1 MNENAKIILVDD
13 NALFRESLKFLIEM
27 EGMGEVVAEAE
38 NGQVFLNLLEI
49 FNPDLVILDIKM
61 PVIGGLEATLKAIA
75 KRPDLKILIL
85 TMTFGKENCD
95 TLRNAGVM
103 GFILKTEGKQVLE
116 RAIKTMIEG
125 KSYFPEHHL

>member
-1 MNENAKIILVDD
+1 MTQNAKIILVDD
-13 NALFRESLKFLIEM
+13 NAFFRESLRFLIEI

-49 FNPDLVILDIKM
+49 FNPDLVILDINM

-75 KRPDLKILIL
+75 KRPDLKILVL

-95 TLRNAGVM
+95 AMKNAGVK
-103 GFILKTEGKQVLE
+103 GYILKTEGKQVLE
-116 RAIKTMIEG
+116 RAIRTMIEG
-125 KSYFPEHHL
+125 KSYFPGHHL